1 MTSYIVKPERIDC
14 TQKTRSGDRKYVANF
29 DTAKTHDTNSETV
42 LFACLSYGMLRVRI
56 REFMLMTELIGLM
69 AAMLITVSFLPQ
81 AILTCRTGNTDGIS
95 LSMYLL
101 FTIGVVGWLIYGL
114 LTISIPVIAAN
125 AVTLVIASVI
135 LAMKVRSV
143 FGRSHVAARV

>member
-1 MTSYIVKPERIDC
+1 
-14 TQKTRSGDRKYVANF
+14 
-29 DTAKTHDTNSETV
+29 
-42 LFACLSYGMLRVRI
+42 
-56 REFMLMTELIGLM
+56 MTELIGLM
-69 AAMLITVSFLPQ
+69 AAMLTTVSFLPQ

-101 FTIGVVGWLIYGL
+101 FTIGVAGWLIYGL